1 MLPHMSSFCHFRRRI
16 RRRPV
21 PLSLTCRARVQL
33 ENLIK
38 AARGRKLSYYRQ
50 GYRFRGSG
58 RNSWNKKKK
67 TRKNKVRKRNE
78 METCLSCICFCH
90 VYTLEYSWTCF
101 VYVYACIS
109 FTYLSFLCMVSRVLS
124 MFSVFVCTSVQYDV
138 FNTCSNLYACLCTY
152 WILYVCMLRMRI
164 RVKRMGRRKVEDSWG
179 IVIHSACCG
188 RC

>member
-21 PLSLTCRARVQL
+21 PLSLTCRARAQL

-90 VYTLEYSWTCF
+90 VYTLERTVERCF
-101 VYVYACIS
+101 VYMCTFA
-109 FTYLSFLCMVSRVLS
+109 FLSHICHSYVRSRVYWACL
-124 MFSVFVCTSVQYDV
+124 
-138 FNTCSNLYACLCTY
+138 ACLCALVYSVVCSIRVRICTRVY
-152 WILYVCMLRMRI
+152 AHIEYYTYVC
-164 RVKRMGRRKVEDSWG
+164 RVCVYAWSEWVGEK
-179 IVIHSACCG
+179 
-188 RC
+188 

>member
-21 PLSLTCRARVQL
+21 PLSFTCRARVQL

-78 METCLSCICFCH
+78 METCLSCICFCR

-101 VYVYACIS
+101 VYMCTLAFLSHICHSYVWFRVYW
-109 FTYLSFLCMVSRVLS
+109 
-124 MFSVFVCTSVQYDV
+124 
-138 FNTCSNLYACLCTY
+138 ACLACLCALVYSVVCPIRVRICMRVCTY
-152 WILYVCMLRMRI
+152 WISYVCMLRMRI

>member
-1 MLPHMSSFCHFRRRI
+1 MLPHMFSFCHFRRRI

-101 VYVYACIS
+101 VYMCTLAFLSHICHSYVWFRVYWAC
-109 FTYLSFLCMVSRVLS
+109 L
-124 MFSVFVCTSVQYDV
+124 
-138 FNTCSNLYACLCTY
+138 ACLCALVYSMMCSIRVRICTRVY
-152 WILYVCMLRMRI
+152 AHIEYYTYVCC
-164 RVKRMGRRKVEDSWG
+164 VCVYAWSEWVGEK
-179 IVIHSACCG
+179 
-188 RC
+188 

>member
-21 PLSLTCRARVQL
+21 PLSLTCRARAQL

-58 RNSWNKKKK
+58 RNSWNKKSEEK
-67 TRKNKVRKRNE
+67 KRNGNVSFVYLL
-78 METCLSCICFCH
+78 LSC
-90 VYTLEYSWTCF
+90 VYAWAYSWTLF
-101 VYVYACIS
+101 RVYVYVCIS
-109 FTYLSFLCMVSRVLS
+109 FTYLSFLCTVSRVLGV
-124 MFSVFVCTSVQYDV
+124 FSVFVCTSVQCGV

-152 WILYVCMLRMRI
+152 WILYVCMSRMRI